1 MEYKLVAVDMDGTLL
16 TPELEI
22 SKDTV
27 ETINKVIK
35 KGAMFILSTGR
46 MYLAAMPF
54 AKLLALDVPII
65 TCNGAL
71 IKCSKTGK
79 VYDIKI
85 ISKEYSLKI
94 IKYCEDYG
102 LSVSIYRED
111 DIFIKKDS
119 QNLDIHMQLDHARP
133 QVVDDFDSLLD
144 GSIIKIMFS
153 SSNKHSLDKH
163 TRILNDLYKDKL
175 NFYFSLPHF
184 VEIVHKNANK
194 RNALQDLALKFNI
207 KREEIIAIGDNFND
221 MDMIQYAGLGVAMG
235 NAPKYL
241 KEVADFVTHSNDED
255 GVRHVLERFVLK

>member
-16 TPELEI
+16 TPQLEI
-22 SKDTV
+22 SKNTV
-27 ETINKVIK
+27 ETINKVIE
-35 KGAMFILSTGR
+35 KGTMFILSTGR
-46 MYLAAMPF
+46 MYLAAMSF
-54 AKLLALDVPII
+54 AMLLQLDVPMI

-79 VYDIKI
+79 IYDEKI
-85 ISKEYSLKI
+85 IPRSYSLEI
-94 IKYCEDYG
+94 IKYCDDYG

-119 QNLDIHMQLDHARP
+119 QNLDIHMQLDHAKP
-133 QVVDDFDSLLD
+133 QVVDDFNTLLD

-153 SSNKHSLDKH
+153 SSNKRNLDKY
-163 TRILNDLYKDKL
+163 TRILNELYKDKL

-184 VEIVHKNANK
+184 VEIVHKDANK
-194 RNALQDLALKFNI
+194 RNALQDLAHKFNI

-221 MDMIQYAGLGVAMG
+221 MDMIEYAGLGVAMG

-241 KEVADFVTHSNDED
+241 KDAADFVTHSNDED